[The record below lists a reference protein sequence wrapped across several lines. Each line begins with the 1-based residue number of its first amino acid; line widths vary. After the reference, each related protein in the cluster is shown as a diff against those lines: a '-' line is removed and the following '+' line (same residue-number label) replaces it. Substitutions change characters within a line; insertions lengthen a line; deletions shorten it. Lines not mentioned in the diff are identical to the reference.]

1 MGVLVFLIHVAAAR
15 APDFVEAVY
24 GRSIGPAIGWALS
37 RATGWIPFSVG
48 EVLILGLA
56 AWVLW
61 HVVAG
66 VTAAARRRR
75 RWGNLLLGGL
85 LTAAQITG
93 VIVALFYVLW
103 GFQYSRPRLEA
114 RLGWP
119 PGTEAPVDVLAR
131 LAEEMVGA
139 TNAAYAEIHGSG
151 DAGEPTVFTDRAAM
165 EEALEEGWRRAAEA
179 TGLDEAV
186 ARRSYGPIK
195 RPLILSRGLD
205 WLGISGFYLPFTGEA
220 NVNRG
225 IPDVSYPQTAAH
237 EKSHQRGLNPEDE
250 ANFFGYLA
258 AVSAPDPVARYSAYL
273 FAQRQL
279 LNALW
284 IPDEERAR
292 ELVEARLPGVQRDVN
307 AIRAYWDQFEGP
319 VRDASRQ
326 TNDAFLKTNRVEG
339 GVHAYA
345 RSVELMVAW
354 ARKREGR
361 LAP

>member
-1 MGVLVFLIHVAAAR
+1 V
-15 APDFVEAVY
+15 
-24 GRSIGPAIGWALS
+24 
-37 RATGWIPFSVG
+37 VG
-48 EVLILGLA
+48 
-56 AWVLW
+56 
-61 HVVAG
+61 G

-75 RWGNLLLGGL
+75 SWRNLLLGGL
-85 LTAAQITG
+85 LTAAQLTG
-93 VIVALFYVLW
+93 IIVALFYVLW

-119 PGTEAPVDVLAR
+119 AGTEAAADVLAA

-139 TNAAYAEIHGSG
+139 TNAAYAEIHHGT
-151 DAGEPTVFTDRAAM
+151 DAGEPTRFADRAAM
-165 EEALEEGWRRAAEA
+165 EEALEEGWRWAAEA
-179 TGLDEAV
+179 TDLNEAV
-186 ARRSYGPIK
+186 GRRGYGPVK

-225 IPDVSYPQTAAH
+225 IPDVSYPHTAAH

-279 LNALW
+279 LTALW
-284 IPDEERAR
+284 VPDEERAR
-292 ELVEARLPGVQRDVN
+292 ELIDQRLPGVQRDVD
-307 AIRAYWDQFEGP
+307 AIRAYWARFEGP
-319 VRDASRQ
+319 VREASRQ
-326 TNDAFLKTNRVEG
+326 TNAAFQKTNRVEG
-339 GVHAYA
+339 GVHSYA

-354 ARKREGR
+354 ARTRGGR
-361 LAP
+361 LSP

>member
-1 MGVLVFLIHVAAAR
+1 MAAAR
-15 APDFVEAVY
+15 APELVEAVY
-24 GRSIGPAIGWALS
+24 GRSIGPAIGWTLS
-37 RATGWIPFSVG
+37 RVTGIVPFSVG
-48 EVLILGLA
+48 EVVILALI

-66 VTAAARRRR
+66 VAAAARGRRGR
-75 RWGNLLLGGL
+75 RNLLLGGL
-85 LTAAQITG
+85 LSAAQLTG

-119 PGTEAPVDVLAR
+119 AGTEAPADVLAA

-139 TNAAYAEIHGSG
+139 TNAAYAEIHGG
-151 DAGEPTVFTDRAAM
+151 DDAGEPTRFADRAAM
-165 EEALEEGWRRAAEA
+165 EQALEEGWRRAAEA

-186 ARRSYGPIK
+186 ARRDYGPIK
-195 RPLILSRGLD
+195 RPLILSRALD

-225 IPDVSYPQTAAH
+225 IPDVTYPHTAAH

-284 IPDEERAR
+284 IPDEERTR
-292 ELVEARLPGVQRDVN
+292 ELVELRLPGVQRDVD
-307 AIRAYWDQFEGP
+307 AIRAYWARFEGP
-319 VRDASRQ
+319 VREASRH

-339 GVHAYA
+339 GVHSYA
-345 RSVELMVAW
+345 RSVELLVAW
-354 ARKREGR
+354 ARARGGR

>member
-1 MGVLVFLIHVAAAR
+1 VLLAR
-15 APDFVEAVY
+15 APDLVEAVY
-24 GRSIGPAIGWALS
+24 GRSVGPAIGWALS
-37 RATGWIPFSVG
+37 RVTGVVPFSVG

-61 HVVAG
+61 HGIAG

-75 RWGNLLLGGL
+75 SWKNLLLGGL
-85 LTAAQITG
+85 LTAGQLTG
-93 VIVALFYVLW
+93 IIVALFYVLW

-119 PGTEAPVDVLAR
+119 AGTEAPADVLAE

-139 TNAAYAEIHGSG
+139 TNAAYAELHHGTDS
-151 DAGEPTVFTDRAAM
+151 GEPTRFADRAAM
-165 EEALEEGWRRAAEA
+165 EAALEEGWRRAAEA

-186 ARRSYGPIK
+186 GRRSYGPVK

-225 IPDVSYPQTAAH
+225 IPDVSYPHTAAH

-279 LNALW
+279 LAALW
-284 IPDEERAR
+284 IPDEERTR
-292 ELVEARLPGVQRDVN
+292 ELIDQRLPGVQRDVD
-307 AIRAYWDQFEGP
+307 AIRAYWARFEGP

-326 TNDAFLKTNRVEG
+326 TNDAFLRTNRVEG

-354 ARKREGR
+354 ARKRGGR